1 LGQKTN
7 PIGFRVAVT
16 RPWDARWYD
25 DKNFAQKLEEDNLI
39 RSYVKNRLKRAGL
52 SKLTIDRTTKRIV
65 VTIHTSHPGVV
76 IGKSGKEIAQI
87 EEELKN
93 VTGGKEVKILIN
105 EVKRPETDAQLIGDQ
120 IAQQLEGRIGFR
132 RAMKGAISAAMRAG
146 AEGVRIMCGGR
157 LGGAEIARSEQ
168 YKEGRIPLHTLRAD
182 IDFARSTA
190 QTIYGAI
197 GVKVWVCHGDI
208 IGQTPLQIAAEV
220 AVNGVEQQDKRPIVS
235 AAGGE
240 RRRSRGG
247 GRGRGDRDERGG
259 GERGGGDRGGDR
271 RSAPRGEQS
280 GEPAVLK
287 PRRPRA
293 PRSETSTT
301 SGPII
306 RKQV

>member
-1 LGQKTN
+1 MGQKTN

-65 VTIHTSHPGVV
+65 VTIYTSRPGVV

-93 VTGGKEVKILIN
+93 VTGGKEVKILIT

-146 AEGVRIMCGGR
+146 AEGVRIKCGGR
-157 LGGAEIARSEQ
+157 LGGSEIARTEQ
-168 YKEGRIPLHTLRAD
+168 YKDGRIPLHTLRAD

-190 QTIYGAI
+190 NTIYGTI

-208 IGQTPLQIAAEV
+208 IGQTPLQLAAEV

-240 RRRSRGG
+240 RRRRGG
-247 GRGRGDRDERGG
+247 GRGRSDRDERGG
-259 GERGGGDRGGDR
+259 SERGGDRGDR
-271 RSAPRGEQS
+271 RSEPRGES
-280 GEPAVLK
+280 GSTEPAVLK

-293 PRSETSTT
+293 TSRPETSTT

-306 RKQV
+306 RQKV